1 MLSPCKDRRLPLP
14 EMRKCLE
21 RGSEKEMNEHFVGL
35 TIKKIDINGTLG
47 GMNYSLKIAIL
58 YIASYGL

>member
-1 MLSPCKDRRLPLP
+1 
-14 EMRKCLE
+14 MRKCLE